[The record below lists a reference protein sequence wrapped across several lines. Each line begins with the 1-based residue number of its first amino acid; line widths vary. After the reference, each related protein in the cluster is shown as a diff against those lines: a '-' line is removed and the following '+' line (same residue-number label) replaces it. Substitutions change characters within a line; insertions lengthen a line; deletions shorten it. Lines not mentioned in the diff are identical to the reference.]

1 MPKASR
7 SRKKPGKTEEFQT
20 IDDFIEAQLSEY
32 IRIHKK
38 HEKEIN
44 YIG

>member
-1 MPKASR
+1 MPVAKKKRAR
-7 SRKKPGKTEEFQT
+7 RVRRVENLENFIRK
-20 IDDFIEAQLSEY
+20 QLTRY
-32 IRIHKK
+32 IRIHKR